1 MSLLAEYN
9 LPFAIALGLML
20 LFAILQFVG
29 IGDFDGEVDL
39 DLDIEADG
47 ASGLFGG
54 LTTLLGIGKVPFFIW
69 LVIQLFLFAGIGI
82 SIQSLAES
90 LTGSPL
96 YVWLA
101 ALASAVV
108 SVPFTSAL
116 VRPLAN
122 IIPQDESS
130 AVGLDSLLG
139 KRAVVTMGRA
149 ARGHPARA
157 KVYDVHGHA
166 HYVMVEPHED
176 DSEMSEGDD
185 VLLVRRERQAF
196 FGVPLSE
203 RTLSPMMSST
213 VPPKG

>member
-1 MSLLAEYN
+1 MSLLADYN
-9 LPFAIALGLML
+9 LPFACALGLML
-20 LFAILQFVG
+20 LFAVLQFVG
-29 IGDFDGEVDL
+29 IGDFDSEVDL
-39 DLDIEADG
+39 DIEIEPDG
-47 ASGLFGG
+47 ATGLLGG

-101 ALASAVV
+101 ALAAAALSI
-108 SVPFTSAL
+108 PFTSVL

-122 IIPQDESS
+122 IIPQDETS

-139 KRAVVTMGRA
+139 KRAVVTTGRA
-149 ARGHPARA
+149 ARGHPARV
-157 KVYDVHGHA
+157 KVYDVHGQA

-176 DSEMSEGDD
+176 ASEMSEGDD
-185 VLLVRRERQAF
+185 VLLVRREGQAF

-203 RTLSPMMSST
+203 KALSPTESST
-213 VPPKG
+213 KSAT